1 MAVDRSQMLLEM
13 LEKSPGDAF
22 ARYALAMEL
31 TKKGDTAGALQQYQA
46 LISFSPDYVPAYQMA
61 GQLQAG
67 VGDNNSARQWLEQGI
82 QIASRT
88 GNIKARRE
96 MEDLLD
102 ELSGDG

>member
-31 TKKGDTAGALQQYQA
+31 TKKGDARGALRQYEV

-61 GQLQAG
+61 GQLLAG
-67 VGDNNSARQWLEQGI
+67 MGDGEIARQWLLKGI
-82 QIASRT
+82 EIASKT
-88 GNIKARRE
+88 GNLKARRE

-102 ELSGDG
+102 ELSDE